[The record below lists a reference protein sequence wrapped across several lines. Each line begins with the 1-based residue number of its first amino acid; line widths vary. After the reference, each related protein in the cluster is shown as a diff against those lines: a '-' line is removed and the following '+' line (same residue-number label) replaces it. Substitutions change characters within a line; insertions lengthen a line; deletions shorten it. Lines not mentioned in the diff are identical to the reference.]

1 MMVSDVCGSCTCIQ
15 RTGFHLASDD
25 TYSLWEGGRAMMHLC
40 SSLPLPFP
48 PSWLALVSIEVGN
61 STERGGDCRSLCVAM
76 DAGTPCLR
84 LTFCLAPCPS
94 SSIGDEFNLNLT
106 LTNVYNNVLFI
117 SILIVLG

>member
-1 MMVSDVCGSCTCIQ
+1 
-15 RTGFHLASDD
+15 
-25 TYSLWEGGRAMMHLC
+25 MHLC
-40 SSLPLPFP
+40 SSLPLPFHT
-48 PSWLALVSIEVGN
+48 SWLAFVSIEVGN
-61 STERGGDCRSLCVAM
+61 STEFLSVTERGGDCRSLWVAM

-106 LTNVYNNVLFI
+106 LANVYNNVLFI